1 MQHATAVVFI
11 IHIDKVDD
19 DNTAQITQAKLAC
32 DGLRRFYIGIKD
44 GVIEVAMADKRAGVD
59 VDGGHRFGLI
69 NNQIATR
76 FQLNLTL
83 QRTLDF
89 VFNVIEI
96 KYRLASGVMP
106 FRCGTDNKPTLL
118 VAVGADHLFQAFTL
132 AFALNTL

>member
-1 MQHATAVVFI
+1 ELREAIDAGFHAIFTQRLLQGVQHATAVVFI

-96 KYRLASGVMP
+96 KYRDRKST
-106 FRCGTDNKPTLL
+106 R
-118 VAVGADHLFQAFTL
+118 
-132 AFALNTL
+132 